1 MADCQDKARD
11 MIKPGQEENPRQ
23 IQKVEDALIKCM
35 GKTVDEHIALLKPMK
50 ARIIAQLK
58 SL

>member
-11 MIKPGQEENPRQ
+11 LMSPGAENDARKM
-23 IQKVEDALIKCM
+23 QKVEDALIKCI

-50 ARIIAQLK
+50 ERIIAQLK
-58 SL
+58 QA